1 MILRLFLNGNQS
13 RRIELTSIS
22 LMQCRPLSH
31 LNEHC
36 LQAMSFGPTSLEAC
50 QIFYRSFLPH
60 FRSRRDINSFI
71 IIYMKTIAPKDT
83 TETNTSGFAEVSVT
97 SKLLRVSNWSSSR
110 ILSCCVLT
118 LYTLIRINL
127 DKAIFGGCLF
137 SHIKHDV
144 ILFLSFFNW

>member
-1 MILRLFLNGNQS
+1 
-13 RRIELTSIS
+13 
-22 LMQCRPLSH
+22 
-31 LNEHC
+31 
-36 LQAMSFGPTSLEAC
+36 
-50 QIFYRSFLPH
+50 
-60 FRSRRDINSFI
+60 
-71 IIYMKTIAPKDT
+71 DT
-83 TETNTSGFAEVSVT
+83 TETKTSGFAEVSVT